1 MTPTLYLQGA
11 ALQPFAGKP
20 APTKPACAVGLVQA
34 GLPANGVQRPQMNH
48 LAPIWHTFCNHRGK
62 QRSGALHKNNE
73 KVSLM
78 DNATSLPTG
87 AAIAPAA
94 EKTTASRL
102 KSIFSGSIGNMVE
115 WYDWYVYAAFSL
127 YFAKAFFPAGDTTA
141 QLLNTAAIFAVGFL
155 MRPIGGWLMGLYAD
169 RKGRK
174 AALMASVLLMCGGS
188 LLIALT
194 PGYETIGVAAPIL
207 LVFARLLQGLSVGG
221 EYGTSATYLSEMA
234 SKERRGFFSSF
245 QYVTLISGQLIAL
258 AVLIILQQTLTTEQL
273 YAWGWRVPFVIG
285 ALCAVV
291 ALYLRRGME
300 ETASVTKKEKSKES
314 LMRTL
319 MRHPKELM
327 TVVGL
332 TMGGTLAFYT
342 YTTYMQ
348 KYLVNTVG
356 MSISDSTTI
365 SAATLFLFMCLQPVI
380 GGLSDK
386 IGRRPI
392 LIAFGV
398 LGTLFTVPIL
408 STLHTV
414 QTWWGAFFLIMAALI
429 IVSGYTS
436 INAVVK
442 AELFPTEIRALGVG
456 LPYALTVSIFGG
468 TAEYVALWFKS
479 NGMETGFYWYVTGCI
494 ACSLLVYATMKDTK
508 HHSRITTD

>member
-1 MTPTLYLQGA
+1 MESTNTLSA
-11 ALQPFAGKP
+11 
-20 APTKPACAVGLVQA
+20 
-34 GLPANGVQRPQMNH
+34 
-48 LAPIWHTFCNHRGK
+48 
-62 QRSGALHKNNE
+62 S
-73 KVSLM
+73 
-78 DNATSLPTG
+78 
-87 AAIAPAA
+87 APAR
-94 EKTTASRL
+94 TTSQRV
-102 KSIFSGSIGNMVE
+102 KSIFSGSVGNLVE

-127 YFAKAFFPAGDTTA
+127 YFAKAFFPQGDLTA

-155 MRPIGGWLMGLYAD
+155 MRPIGGWLMGIYAD

-174 AALMASVLLMCGGS
+174 AALLASVLLMCFGS
-188 LLIALT
+188 LIIALT
-194 PGYETIGVAAPIL
+194 PSYETIGVAAPVL
-207 LVFARLLQGLSVGG
+207 LVVARLLQGLSVGG

-234 SKERRGFFSSF
+234 TKERRGFFSSF

-258 AVLIILQQTLTTEQL
+258 AVLIILQQTLTVEQL
-273 YAWGWRVPFVIG
+273 ETWGWRVPFVIG

-291 ALYLRRGME
+291 AMYLRRGME
-300 ETASVTKKEKSKES
+300 ETDSFKKTEAPKENI
-314 LMRTL
+314 MRTL
-319 MRHPKELM
+319 LRHPKELL

-356 MSISDSTTI
+356 MSKNDSTMI
-365 SAATLFLFMCLQPVI
+365 SAATLFLFMLLQPLV
-380 GGLSDK
+380 GALSDK

-398 LGTLFTVPIL
+398 LGTLFTYPIL
-408 STLHTV
+408 TTLHTV
-414 QTWWGAFFLIMAALI
+414 QSWWGAFFLIMAALI

-479 NGMETGFYWYVTGCI
+479 VGMESGFYWYVTGCI
-494 ACSLLVYATMKDTK
+494 ACSLLVYITMKDTRT
-508 HHSRITTD
+508 HSRITTD

>member
-1 MTPTLYLQGA
+1 MDNSST
-11 ALQPFAGKP
+11 
-20 APTKPACAVGLVQA
+20 
-34 GLPANGVQRPQMNH
+34 LPAGSASAAPQ
-48 LAPIWHTFCNHRGK
+48 A
-62 QRSGALHKNNE
+62 
-73 KVSLM
+73 
-78 DNATSLPTG
+78 
-87 AAIAPAA
+87 
-94 EKTTASRL
+94 KTTSSRI
-102 KSIFSGSIGNMVE
+102 KSIFSGSVGNMVE

-127 YFAKAFFPAGDTTA
+127 YFAKAFFPKGDTTA

-174 AALMASVLLMCGGS
+174 AALMASVLLMCFGS
-188 LLIALT
+188 LIIALS
-194 PGYETIGVAAPIL
+194 PGYETIGVGAPIL

-234 SKERRGFFSSF
+234 TKERRGFFSSF

-258 AVLIILQQTLTTEQL
+258 GVLIVLQQTLTEEQL
-273 YAWGWRVPFVIG
+273 YSWGWRIPFVIG

-291 ALYLRRGME
+291 ALFLRRGME
-300 ETASVTKKEKSKES
+300 ETESFNKVKVKPKES
-314 LMRTL
+314 AMRTL
-319 MRHPKELM
+319 LRHPKELM

-365 SAATLFLFMCLQPVI
+365 SAATLFLFMCLQPLV

-386 IGRRPI
+386 VGRRPI

-408 STLHTV
+408 TTLHTIT
-414 QTWWGAFFLIMAALI
+414 TWWGAFFLIMAALI

-468 TAEYVALWFKS
+468 TAEYIALWFKS
-479 NGMETGFYWYVTGCI
+479 AGMETGYYWYVTACI
-494 ACSLLVYATMKDTK
+494 ACSLFVYATMRDTRK
-508 HHSRITTD
+508 HSRIETD

>member
-1 MTPTLYLQGA
+1 
-11 ALQPFAGKP
+11 
-20 APTKPACAVGLVQA
+20 
-34 GLPANGVQRPQMNH
+34 
-48 LAPIWHTFCNHRGK
+48 
-62 QRSGALHKNNE
+62 
-73 KVSLM
+73 
-78 DNATSLPTG
+78 
-87 AAIAPAA
+87 
-94 EKTTASRL
+94 
-102 KSIFSGSIGNMVE
+102 MVE

-127 YFAKAFFPAGDTTA
+127 YFAKAFFPKGDTTA

-174 AALMASVLLMCGGS
+174 AALMASVLLMCFGS
-188 LLIALT
+188 LLIALS
-194 PGYETIGVAAPIL
+194 PGYETIGVWAPVL

-234 SKERRGFFSSF
+234 TKERRGFFSSF

-258 AVLIILQQTLTTEQL
+258 GVLIVLQQTLTEEQL
-273 YAWGWRVPFVIG
+273 YSWGWRIPFVIG

-300 ETASVTKKEKSKES
+300 ETESFKKVKTKPKES
-314 LMRTL
+314 AMRTL
-319 MRHPKELM
+319 MRHPKELL

-365 SAATLFLFMCLQPVI
+365 SAATLFLFMCIQPLV

-398 LGTLFTVPIL
+398 LGTLFTYPIL
-408 STLHTV
+408 TTLHTIT
-414 QTWWGAFFLIMAALI
+414 TWWGAFFLIMAALI

-468 TAEYVALWFKS
+468 TAEYIALWFKS
-479 NGMETGFYWYVTGCI
+479 SGMETGYYWYVTGCI
-494 ACSLLVYATMKDTK
+494 ACSLMVYVTMKDTRK
-508 HHSRITTD
+508 HSRIETD

>member
-1 MTPTLYLQGA
+1 MESTSTLSA
-11 ALQPFAGKP
+11 S
-20 APTKPACAVGLVQA
+20 APTRTTS
-34 GLPANGVQRPQMNH
+34 QR
-48 LAPIWHTFCNHRGK
+48 I
-62 QRSGALHKNNE
+62 
-73 KVSLM
+73 
-78 DNATSLPTG
+78 
-87 AAIAPAA
+87 
-94 EKTTASRL
+94 
-102 KSIFSGSIGNMVE
+102 KSIFSGSVGNLVE

-127 YFAKAFFPAGDTTA
+127 YFAKAFFPQGDLTA

-155 MRPIGGWLMGLYAD
+155 MRPIGGWLMGIYAD

-174 AALMASVLLMCGGS
+174 AALLASVLLMCFGS
-188 LLIALT
+188 LIIALT
-194 PGYETIGVAAPIL
+194 PSYETIGVAAPVL
-207 LVFARLLQGLSVGG
+207 LVVARLLQGLSVGG

-258 AVLIILQQTLTTEQL
+258 AVLIILQQTLTVEQL
-273 YAWGWRVPFVIG
+273 ETWGWRVPFVIG

-291 ALYLRRGME
+291 AMYLRRGME
-300 ETASVTKKEKSKES
+300 ETDSFKKTEAPKENI
-314 LMRTL
+314 MRTL
-319 MRHPKELM
+319 LRHPKELL

-356 MSISDSTTI
+356 MSKNDSTMI
-365 SAATLFLFMCLQPVI
+365 SAATLFLFMLLQPLV
-380 GGLSDK
+380 GALSDK

-398 LGTLFTVPIL
+398 LGTLFTYPIL
-408 STLHTV
+408 TTLHTV
-414 QTWWGAFFLIMAALI
+414 QSWWGAFFLIMAALI

-479 NGMETGFYWYVTGCI
+479 VGMESGFYWYVTGCI
-494 ACSLLVYATMKDTK
+494 ACSLLVYITMKDTRT
-508 HHSRITTD
+508 HSRITTD

>member
-1 MTPTLYLQGA
+1 MDNSSTLPAGA
-11 ALQPFAGKP
+11 ASA
-20 APTKPACAVGLVQA
+20 AP
-34 GLPANGVQRPQMNH
+34 
-48 LAPIWHTFCNHRGK
+48 
-62 QRSGALHKNNE
+62 
-73 KVSLM
+73 KV
-78 DNATSLPTG
+78 
-87 AAIAPAA
+87 
-94 EKTTASRL
+94 KTTSSRI
-102 KSIFSGSIGNMVE
+102 KSIFSGSVGNMVE

-127 YFAKAFFPAGDTTA
+127 YFAKAFFPKGDTTA

-174 AALMASVLLMCGGS
+174 AALMASVLLMCFGS
-188 LLIALT
+188 LLIALS
-194 PGYETIGVAAPIL
+194 PGYETIGVWAPVL

-234 SKERRGFFSSF
+234 TKERRGFFSSF

-258 AVLIILQQTLTTEQL
+258 GVLIVLQQTLTEEQL
-273 YAWGWRVPFVIG
+273 YSWGWRIPFVIG

-300 ETASVTKKEKSKES
+300 ETESFKKVKTKPKES
-314 LMRTL
+314 AMRTL
-319 MRHPKELM
+319 MRHPKELL

-365 SAATLFLFMCLQPVI
+365 SAATLFLFMCIQPLV

-398 LGTLFTVPIL
+398 LGTLFTYPIL
-408 STLHTV
+408 TTLHTIT
-414 QTWWGAFFLIMAALI
+414 TWWGAFFLIMAALI

-468 TAEYVALWFKS
+468 TAEYIALWFKS
-479 NGMETGFYWYVTGCI
+479 SGMETGYYWYVTGCI
-494 ACSLLVYATMKDTK
+494 ACSLMVYVTMKDTRK
-508 HHSRITTD
+508 HSRIETD